1 MIKLLVVV
9 LSLHIAFA
17 EAATDPGD
25 AARTAQQ
32 SKNRAQ
38 AAFSQPRPQ
47 PSAATEIPTFKIV
60 TASERGTYIVLGRD
74 LATTV
79 APDANIDLE
88 ALPSAGS
95 AENVRRLR
103 FEPDVKFA
111 IVQSDVY
118 QAFVDQAAA
127 GNKEAGV
134 IIRPLRV
141 ILPLYDEEIYWV
153 ARADAPFDFIH
164 QVRDARINAGP
175 VGSGTALTALT
186 MYQAIFKAPLPS
198 HSTTFLTNEDALL
211 KLTGDKTVDVVVI
224 VGGQPMKLL
233 ADMKPE
239 ARQLIK
245 FLRFDP
251 ADASSKEALR
261 TYYSATVRKSSYP
274 NLLSEDLP
282 SLSVKAFLVTYDY
295 NLKQTQRHMVRFA
308 RSLCGNLRGLQAH
321 GHPKWKEVELALP
334 ELPTGWTYYP
344 PTVRELSVCIAE
356 RSSAP
361 RMAPPSVRPDCTP
374 QEVVLGLCGK

>member
-1 MIKLLVVV
+1 MMTKYWIAALIAAGLLLQDGV
-9 LSLHIAFA
+9 AY
-17 EAATDPGD
+17 AA
-25 AARTAQQ
+25 AQ
-32 SKNRAQ
+32 
-38 AAFSQPRPQ
+38 
-47 PSAATEIPTFKIV
+47 FKIV
-60 TASERGTYIVLGRD
+60 TASSRGTYIRIGQD
-74 LATTV
+74 IASMI
-79 APDANIDLE
+79 APHAEIELE
-88 ALPSAGS
+88 VLPSAGS

-103 FEPDVKFA
+103 FEPGVKFA

-118 QAFVDQAAA
+118 QAFLDQAAA

-164 QVRDARINAGP
+164 EVKDVRINAGP

-186 MYQAIFKAPLPS
+186 VYQAIFKTPLPEA
-198 HSTTFLTNEDALL
+198 TTTYLANEEALL

-245 FLRFDP
+245 FLRVDP
-251 ADASSKEALR
+251 SATTSREALR
-261 TYYSATVRKSSYP
+261 TYYAATVRKSSYP

-282 SLSVKAFLVTYDY
+282 SLAVKAFLVTYDY
-295 NLKQTQRHMVRFA
+295 NVMQTQRHLVRFA
-308 RSLCGNLRGLQAH
+308 RSLCENLRGL
-321 GHPKWKEVELALP
+321 
-334 ELPTGWTYYP
+334 
-344 PTVRELSVCIAE
+344 
-356 RSSAP
+356 
-361 RMAPPSVRPDCTP
+361 
-374 QEVVLGLCGK
+374 